1 MHSPPETV
9 HSPSTRSPEM
19 LHPGKGTKCTAN
31 PVCAPEENQEPE
43 SLRPGMCMK
52 CRAHLGQYPCR
63 EPWSLSS
70 IDLGST
76 CCLELCQT
84 QCGPPTVSTP
94 HTCQQYLFAMSLP
107 PHKTTEQVSLNK
119 WPPLTPVS
127 GQRLHTE
134 EICKQRKPK

>member
-70 IDLGST
+70 VDPGNTHCLGS
-76 CCLELCQT
+76 
-84 QCGPPTVSTP
+84 GN
-94 HTCQQYLFAMSLP
+94 LP
-107 PHKTTEQVSLNK
+107 VAN
-119 WPPLTPVS
+119 PVWS
-127 GQRLHTE
+127 IHYENSPCMPVVFVYSVPASPQHN
-134 EICKQRKPK
+134 